1 MAITLEQKRA
11 ADVWTKTAGCDSNY
25 VNLAKGLPTLI
36 MGSGLMQVL
45 AFLHEK
51 SARNQQHRQLGD
63 HLRNWLKSQF
73 PQQIASEQFT
83 AFMES
88 LFKADPG
95 FYQQV
100 TSEAFAWLRWVR
112 QIAPARN
119 AGGK

>member
-11 ADVWTKTAGCDSNY
+11 ADVWTKTEGCGEKY
-25 VNLAKGLPTLI
+25 TKLAKGLPTLI

-45 AFLHEK
+45 AYLHEK
-51 SARNQQHRQLGD
+51 SAKNEQHRQLGD
-63 HLRNWLKSQF
+63 HLRTWLKSQF
-73 PQQIASEQFT
+73 PQQITADQFP

-88 LFKADPG
+88 LLKAEPS

-100 TSEAFAWLRWVR
+100 TAEAFAWLRWVR

-119 AGGK
+119 VRS